1 VTWTW
6 APSRVPTQ
14 TGLAANKEY
23 IAMKKHTHRQRP
35 LVLHKETLQLL
46 ASTELTAVVGGAPWS
61 AGPTACP
68 LTVKTCASFEFA
80 C

>member
-1 VTWTW
+1 
-6 APSRVPTQ
+6 
-14 TGLAANKEY
+14 
-23 IAMKKHTHRQRP
+23 MKKHNSRQRA
-35 LVLHKETLQLL
+35 LALHKETLQQ
-46 ASTELTAVVGGAPWS
+46 LTTTRLEAVVGGAPWS